1 MPPAAPRPSLQLPL
15 LLSLDNRSVVDNR
28 GKYCLREIWAPPS
41 PSSSLDD
48 RCSPSVIVRLM
59 GLDAF
64 PHEQEGDGEGGGH
77 AVTVVREVRKSER
90 VPQWFMLRFRFVDP
104 AFFERPVS
112 TQLWDQRLPP
122 VATTETTVWRVPD
135 LAAIGPMGATSR
147 GAPLG
152 SMRAR
157 FSRNP
162 PPPTAGRS
170 RCTARWRWR
179 DHAVR

>member
-1 MPPAAPRPSLQLPL
+1 M
-15 LLSLDNRSVVDNR
+15 
-28 GKYCLREIWAPPS
+28 
-41 PSSSLDD
+41 
-48 RCSPSVIVRLM
+48 VR
-59 GLDAF
+59 
-64 PHEQEGDGEGGGH
+64 GGGH

-112 TQLWDQRLPP
+112 TQLWDQRPPP
-122 VATTETTVWRVPD
+122 VATTETMVWRVPD

-147 GAPLG
+147 GTPLG

-162 PPPTAGRS
+162 PLRTAGRS

-179 DHAVR
+179 DHAVRRDQAAALEAWHRRAGARPRDAQADA